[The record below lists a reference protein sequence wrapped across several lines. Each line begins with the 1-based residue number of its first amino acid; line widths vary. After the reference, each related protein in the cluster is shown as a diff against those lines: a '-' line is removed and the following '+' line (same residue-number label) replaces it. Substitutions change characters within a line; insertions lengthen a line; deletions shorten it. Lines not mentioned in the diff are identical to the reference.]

1 MLENLQ
7 QGFTLGWAA
16 PELLMDNLPSAKT
29 DVWSFGM
36 TVLELFTRKAPF
48 HRIPHMRLVHRI
60 CTGQTPDRPTDEE
73 TLSRLTDEWWNLCLS
88 CWRFEPLSRPT
99 ISHIV
104 ETIAKIMQHSFMSM
118 QRSVVL
124 HDFGPS
130 SASQIACDANEL
142 KVLTDQESLL
152 CACAGKIRLINVDV
166 FLGLQVGHHG
176 EKAVTEVFGE
186 FYDTE
191 ICHVQYAVL
200 SHCWCVAEAEVQF
213 GDLTLGMFNVHHRG
227 YQKIVKACEKACA
240 DGLEWLWTDS
250 TCINEDDISEFSE
263 SVNSRY
269 HWQANSE
276 QCYVYLDDVD
286 GPTFPTERDHQKFSA
301 SGGWPQWFS
310 CSWTL
315 SDLLAPNKVSFFNQH
330 WQFIGDKRNLLAVL
344 TTITCIPEDI
354 LCHGLPSQQHPDH
367 PSVAQILSWAADRN
381 GRKKEDRAYA
391 LLGLFRVHMQTQYG
405 EGGHAFHHLQEA
417 IIGDYNDHSI
427 FVWSGEGRHGSI
439 LAESPDDFRDSADV
453 IRLSPPHAYT
463 KECPEAEAQIKSHRW
478 FELTGKGVEIWLP
491 VTHCADSQEYIQVKL
506 ACCHQSSNGEL
517 ITLNLARASSQDE
530 GVYGRTL
537 ENFTL
542 SSAKPGFQK
551 LYLVCN
557 GM

>member
-1 MLENLQ
+1 MSGGIYVCHAGDLNPCH
-7 QGFTLGWAA
+7 G
-16 PELLMDNLPSAKT
+16 LPY
-29 DVWSFGM
+29 
-36 TVLELFTRKAPF
+36 L
-48 HRIPHMRLVHRI
+48 
-60 CTGQTPDRPTDEE
+60 
-73 TLSRLTDEWWNLCLS
+73 TLSKQLPRS
-88 CWRFEPLSRPT
+88 CSNPL
-99 ISHIV
+99 
-104 ETIAKIMQHSFMSM
+104 KSM

-130 SASQIACDANEL
+130 SASQIACDVNEL

-152 CACAGKIRLINVDV
+152 CAGKIQLINVDV

-186 FYDTE
+186 FYDME
-191 ICHVQYAVL
+191 ICHVQYAML

-213 GDLTLGMFNVHHRG
+213 GDSRDLTLGIFDIHHRG

-276 QCYVYLDDVD
+276 QCYVYLDD
-286 GPTFPTERDHQKFSA
+286 KFSA

-330 WQFIGDKRNLLAVL
+330 WQLIGDKRNLLTVL
-344 TTITCIPEDI
+344 TTITWVPEDI
-354 LCHGLPSQQHPDH
+354 LYH
-367 PSVAQILSWAADRN
+367 PSVAQILSWAADQN
-381 GRKKEDRAYA
+381 GRKEEDRAYA

-405 EGGHAFHHLQEA
+405 EGGHAFHCLQEA

-453 IRLSPPHAYT
+453 IRLSPPHAFT
-463 KECPEAEAQIKSHRW
+463 KECPEAEARIKSHR
-478 FELTGKGVEIWLP
+478 
-491 VTHCADSQEYIQVKL
+491 
-506 ACCHQSSNGEL
+506 
-517 ITLNLARASSQDE
+517 
-530 GVYGRTL
+530 
-537 ENFTL
+537 
-542 SSAKPGFQK
+542 
-551 LYLVCN
+551 
-557 GM
+557 